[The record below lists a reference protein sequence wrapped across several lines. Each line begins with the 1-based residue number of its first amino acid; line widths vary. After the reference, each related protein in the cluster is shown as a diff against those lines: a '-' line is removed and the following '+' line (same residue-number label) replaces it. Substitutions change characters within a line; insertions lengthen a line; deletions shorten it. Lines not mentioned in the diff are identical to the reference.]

1 MILGKVRM
9 RLSSAAVTRTISI
22 VLAVAAVGVLAV
34 TALADRQSGRRP
46 AVQPSRPA
54 SPIAESTMPGSIDL
68 PPTSAPPKPRVRPA
82 DAKTWL
88 RALAG
93 KWTQD
98 ARKNYFQFQPD
109 GTGTWVAFGQKLW
122 SGKATP
128 RDATTFDLSDR
139 SGQGAEYWQ
148 VKLVSGGKELFF
160 AGTQTTYRKA

>member
-1 MILGKVRM
+1 M
-9 RLSSAAVTRTISI
+9 RLPSVAPAVTRTIAI

-34 TALADRQSGRRP
+34 TALADRHGGRKP
-46 AVQPSRPA
+46 AATPSRPA

-68 PPTSAPPKPRVRPA
+68 PPTSAPSTPRVRSA
-82 DAKTWL
+82 DAKSWL

-98 ARKNYFQFQPD
+98 AEKNYFQFQPD
-109 GTGTWVAFGQKLW
+109 GTGQWVAFGQKLW

-139 SGQGAEYWQ
+139 SGQGASYWQ
-148 VKLVSGGKELFF
+148 VELVSAGKELFF
-160 AGTQTTYRKA
+160 AGTQKTYRKS